1 MTVHIVVSQV
11 MPASCERTFDLI
23 HDYGRRLEWDTLLRR
38 AYVEGR
44 KADGSIGV
52 GSVAVCTARWI
63 LGGYSFR
70 TRYVTF
76 KPPHLAAIKLESRP
90 PFFTKWAAS
99 LRHESIDSDDTDL
112 AGDTGGRHGGAISLA
127 TYTMTFT
134 CRPAFI
140 EPIAERIFKRE
151 TENRLGALA
160 NFLQAE

>member
-38 AYVEGR
+38 ASVEGG
-44 KADGSIGV
+44 KADV
-52 GSVAVCTARWI
+52 GKVAVCTARWI

-112 AGDTGGRHGGAISLA
+112 AADHREEMSLA
-127 TYTMTFT
+127 TYTMTFA
-134 CRPAFI
+134 CRPTFI
-140 EPIAERIFKRE
+140 EPIAERMFKRE
-151 TENRLGALA
+151 TENRLVALA
-160 NFLQAE
+160 NFLQQAA

>member
-11 MPASCERTFDLI
+11 MPASCEQTFDLI

-38 AYVEGR
+38 ASVEGGT
-44 KADGSIGV
+44 ADV
-52 GSVAVCTARWI
+52 GKIAVCTARWF

-112 AGDTGGRHGGAISLA
+112 TGDTGGRHGGAVSLA
-127 TYTMTFT
+127 TYTMTFA

-151 TENRLGALA
+151 TENRLVALA
-160 NFLQAE
+160 NFLQP

>member
-23 HDYGRRLEWDTLLRR
+23 HDYGRRLEWDSLLRR
-38 AYVEGR
+38 ASVEGGT
-44 KADGSIGV
+44 AGV
-52 GSVAVCTARWI
+52 GKIAVCTARWV

-112 AGDTGGRHGGAISLA
+112 TGDHREDMSLA
-127 TYTMTFT
+127 TYTMTFA

-151 TENRLGALA
+151 TENRLVALA
-160 NFLQAE
+160 NFLQAA

>member
-11 MPASCERTFDLI
+11 MPASCERTFGLI

-38 AYVEGR
+38 AYVEGGT
-44 KADGSIGV
+44 ADV
-52 GSVAVCTARWI
+52 GKIAICSARWL

-76 KPPHLAAIKLESRP
+76 KPPHLAAIKLESKP

-99 LRHESIDSDDTDL
+99 IRHEPIDSDDTDH
-112 AGDTGGRHGGAISLA
+112 AADHRDDMSLA

-140 EPIAERIFKRE
+140 EPIAEQMFKRE
-151 TENRLGALA
+151 TENRLAALA
-160 NFLQAE
+160 NHLQRDKER

>member
-11 MPASCERTFDLI
+11 MPANCQRTFDLL
-23 HDYGRRLEWDTLLRR
+23 HDYDRRLQWDTLLRR
-38 AYVEGR
+38 AYVEGG
-44 KADGSIGV
+44 DVEV
-52 GSVAVCTARWI
+52 GTVAVCTARWI

-76 KPPHLAAIKLESRP
+76 KPPHLAAIKLESAP

-99 LRHESIDSDDTDL
+99 LRHEPIDSDDTDVT
-112 AGDTGGRHGGAISLA
+112 AEHREDMSLA

-140 EPIAERIFKRE
+140 EPLAERMFKRE
-151 TENRLGALA
+151 TQSRLRALA
-160 NFLQAE
+160 DFLQRENG

>member
-38 AYVEGR
+38 ASVEGL
-44 KADGSIGV
+44 KADGGIGV

-76 KPPHLAAIKLESRP
+76 KPPHLAAITLESKP

-99 LRHESIDSDDTDL
+99 LRHESIDSDDTDV
-112 AGDTGGRHGGAISLA
+112 ATDHREDMSLA
-127 TYTMTFT
+127 TYTMTFA

-140 EPIAERIFKRE
+140 EPLAERIFKRE
-151 TENRLGALA
+151 TENRLVALA
-160 NFLQAE
+160 NFLQHDV